1 MTYGT
6 ARNILLLAVL
16 LYIGVIAW
24 FSPLVI
30 QDYPNHLA
38 RGLIM
43 ADLIFHHGAEFGS
56 TYRYHFLFTPYVL
69 GDLILAVLVAVAG
82 VSVAGAA
89 WVMVTFLSL
98 PLSLYAY
105 LRARQTSAD
114 VTLLMLLISLY
125 LSTDTFFVMG
135 FTEFKL
141 SMAIV
146 FVALALM
153 ELLRRRWSLLR
164 YVAFVAVVVASYLA
178 HLAATVFIG
187 AAVGVSAVWGVVLRR
202 ARIVRELLLIAPV
215 VAAVAWHE
223 LVAIHYREPT
233 DLINQFSVWG
243 TPARKLSHL
252 IWDLLRYNI
261 YQELVLLAL
270 LAAFLGCA
278 CRERLPRK
286 SSHVLEPLAYAGVFL
301 VLYLALPWA
310 QTEASYIDVRTLTLI
325 PVFLI
330 LGILNLPRRA
340 TSTGTVVQCLAI
352 ALVAA
357 NLAVLAF
364 HFRKSGIWLAQY
376 RSIVAK
382 IPEHSAV
389 LPIYTGGHNRNL
401 YTYLHVASFAVMDRH
416 ALIPYQFSGNVGSPM
431 KYFRYEHLPYAPT
444 EFWYDEGRDV
454 NVDWR
459 RIHDTYQYAL
469 IMKPFSPARI
479 PLQGHIVAQN
489 DAAELLALDRATR

>member
-1 MTYGT
+1 MTHGT

-16 LYIGVIAW
+16 SYIGVIAW

-43 ADLIFHHGAEFGS
+43 EDLIFHHGAEFGS
-56 TYRYHFLFTPYVL
+56 TYQYHFLFTPYVL
-69 GDLILAVLVAVAG
+69 GDLILAALVAVIG
-82 VSVAGAA
+82 LSGAGAVWA
-89 WVMVTFLSL
+89 IFTFLSL
-98 PLSLYAY
+98 PLSLYAW

-114 VTLLMLLISLY
+114 VTLLMLFISLY

-141 SMAIV
+141 SVAIV

-187 AAVGVSAVWGVVLRR
+187 AAVGASAAWGVVLRR
-202 ARIVRELLLIAPV
+202 ARVVREILLMAPV
-215 VAAVAWHE
+215 VAALAWHE

-243 TPARKLSHL
+243 TPAKKISRL
-252 IWDLLRYNI
+252 IWDFLRYNI
-261 YQELVLLAL
+261 YQELVLLLL
-270 LAAFLGCA
+270 LAALLGLA
-278 CRERLPRK
+278 FRERLPRK
-286 SSHVLEPLAYAGVFL
+286 SPQVLEPLAYAGVFL
-301 VLYLALPWA
+301 ILYIAVPFA

-330 LGILNLPRRA
+330 LGLLNLPRRA
-340 TSTGTVVQCLAI
+340 TSTGLVVHFLAI
-352 ALVAA
+352 ALVVA
-357 NLAVLAF
+357 NLAVLTY
-364 HFRKSGIWLAQY
+364 HFRKSSLWLTQY
-376 RSIVAK
+376 RDIVAK
-382 IPEHSAV
+382 IPEHSDV
-389 LPIYTGGHNRNL
+389 LPIYTGGRNRNL
-401 YTYLHVASFAVMDRH
+401 YTYLHVGSFAVMDRH

-444 EFWYDEGRDV
+444 EFWYEEGRDV
-454 NVDWR
+454 NVDWH
-459 RIHDTYQYAL
+459 RIYATYQYAL
-469 IMKPFSPARI
+469 IMKPFSAARI
-479 PLQGHIVAQN
+479 PLRGRVVAEN
-489 DAAELLALDRATR
+489 DTAELLALDSATR